1 MVAYNQYLEVLVD
14 KEQNTK
20 TNPKPLFLTVYFP
33 NQNQPKGRLK
43 KELKSFILTALKK
56 NKKENLIPS
65 GKIIVEQIYQAI
77 DSLESLSRGL
87 AFFIKFSPTTKNNRK
102 VLPTKRENFIFI
114 PLERVPQK
122 EVFLGTRF
130 DLDQLVWLADK
141 GIDGLIFQ
149 INQKEANIYVYDD
162 HRLFP
167 VANQQNPF
175 VSDKEKQYLEQFSPI
190 NFQGI
195 FHGTGEDGVAKRE
208 KEENKLF
215 LKKLQTF
222 VKDQVNPTESFDYL
236 VINWSTNFVKL
247 NTNFPKEMTAFF
259 PKTETI
265 LIDKNI
271 TNQKQLE
278 ELVIE
283 KTDQHKKAIIEKQ
296 LKEAQERFDRYSE
309 AWQEI
314 LTAANEDRIQ
324 KLFIKPVINKEGY
337 VTPDS
342 RIYNYPAKNSRLVK
356 NIAPWLVRE
365 VLAAGGDIIILDPQ
379 INNDFPKIAAL
390 LRY

>member
-33 NQNQPKGRLK
+33 NQNQPKSRLK